1 MIQLPN
7 YEERE
12 EFKKAQRSK
21 ILAAF
26 KRETEGSAHL
36 ITKAEFIEKFPT
48 EKYEIYTLKAVDNFR
63 QEIIKAEGVEDKEL
77 AFKKATEGLKHFV
90 VTEGDNK
97 NIVFVREKEKG
108 E

>member
-7 YEERE
+7 YKERE
-12 EFKKAQRSK
+12 EFNKAQRAK

-26 KRETEGSAHL
+26 KQETEGSAHL
-36 ITKAEFIEKFPT
+36 ITKAEFTEKFPAD
-48 EKYEIYTLKAVDNFR
+48 KYEIYTLKAIDNFR
-63 QEIIKAEGVEDKEL
+63 QEIIKAEDVEDKDL
-77 AFKKATEGLKHFV
+77 AFKQATAGLKHFV

>member
-12 EFKKAQRSK
+12 QFNKAQRAK
-21 ILAAF
+21 ILSAF
-26 KRETEGSAHL
+26 KKEAEGSAHL
-36 ITKAEFIEKFPT
+36 ISKAEFVEKFPAD
-48 EKYEIYTLKAVDNFR
+48 KFEIYTLKSIDNFR
-63 QEIIKAEGVEDKEL
+63 QEIVKAQDVEDKDL
-77 AFKKATEGLKHFV
+77 AFKQATAGLKHFV